1 MQEFVL
7 DLTSICVRSGAL
19 QLPSKM
25 LSHFEVGVV
34 KAAAGGGEVE
44 LTFTQPRTL
53 SGLRQ
58 FFESQGLKANDRLRI
73 EVDDAGGAAR
83 LKVVAERR
91 ERPKPSDARA
101 SSVVTHGRYSGPSQ
115 TPAASESADPSAMVR
130 VVRKVRIE
138 AQPTH
143 SAQASESRF
152 AADRGVNGKNSSALQ
167 DRRWSALAGDQ
178 AQTRLGAEARAAD
191 LEPLTSVRV
200 VRRGQQ
206 SQAAAPAS
214 SAPVDESVTAPSH
227 EPQWAPAARTRHT
240 VPEVESEV
248 RNPLSGLL
256 PLAGRRNEQP
266 SPSAEAPNPR
276 RAPGHKLS
284 RFGVRFWSERGTAQP
299 LRNADDELIS
309 DAEVSEEEMMAEA
322 PVAAAPPPQPVV
334 EEAEVLVVQE
344 PLLAAAP
351 TESEPHA
358 FDAFLGDA
366 AAPSDTRPSAIW
378 RRASRSA
385 APRQTSSSQAPGF
398 MPPTMTEQPALE
410 PVPVPVQRSQP
421 TRPGDL
427 SSQALARGEVRVAPL
442 RGTVVETPETPEI
455 PEAVEAKS
463 QVPAPAQTLTVEDV
477 IPRINQYLMRPE
489 TPAIVQT
496 RTLADDLKLD
506 LEIAELAME
515 RLSEDRD
522 RFNRIRPGAYMVRRA
537 SL

>member
-25 LSHFEVGVV
+25 LTHFEDGVV

-73 EVDDAGGAAR
+73 EVDDSAGTAR
-83 LKVVAERR
+83 LKVIAERR
-91 ERPKPSDARA
+91 ERPRPADAKA
-101 SSVVTHGRYSGPSQ
+101 SVTAQARFAGP
-115 TPAASESADPSAMVR
+115 TRGPTIGESADPSAMVR

-138 AQPTH
+138 AQPTA
-143 SAQASESRF
+143 SAPASEQRH
-152 AADRGVNGKNSSALQ
+152 ATERVVNGKNTAALL
-167 DRRWSALAGDQ
+167 DRRWSSLAGDQ
-178 AQTRLGAEARAAD
+178 TQPAVASSASSAD

-206 SQAAAPAS
+206 RQETAASTREPAREALREPERSAAP
-214 SAPVDESVTAPSH
+214 
-227 EPQWAPAARTRHT
+227 PQT
-240 VPEVESEV
+240 VRADIESEA
-248 RNPLSGLL
+248 RNPLSALL
-256 PLAGRRNEQP
+256 PLAGRKSEPPTAGGDAAN
-266 SPSAEAPNPR
+266 AR

-284 RFGVRFWSERGTAQP
+284 RFGVRFWSDRGAAQP
-299 LRNADDELIS
+299 LRDADAELIG
-309 DAEVSEEEMMAEA
+309 DADVVEDEVAAEA
-322 PVAAAPPPQPVV
+322 PVAAQATPRPAQHVATA
-334 EEAEVLVVQE
+334 EEAEADVEVVQE
-344 PLLAAAP
+344 PLIAAV
-351 TESEPHA
+351 TSGEKERQA

-366 AAPSDTRPSAIW
+366 EQADSRPSAIW
-378 RRASRSA
+378 RRAARGP
-385 APRQTSSSQAPGF
+385 APRQASNSQAPGF
-398 MPPTMTEQPALE
+398 TPPAMSETPA
-410 PVPVPVQRSQP
+410 PVPVPTHRPQP

-442 RGTVVETPETPEI
+442 RGSV
-455 PEAVEAKS
+455 PEAVETA
-463 QVPAPAQTLTVEDV
+463 AQTQAPPKTLSVEDV
-477 IPRINQYLMRPE
+477 MPRINQYLMRPE

-496 RTLADDLKLD
+496 RVLADELKLE
-506 LEIAELAME
+506 LELAELAME

-537 SL
+537 GL